1 VSRGSKWFRTAIA
14 DVAGRSVDVRLPCAP
29 DTAAEARHLVVDL
42 CERCGVREQLVP
54 DVALAVSE
62 AAANAMEHAYPRG
75 VTGDVDLW
83 ASVDDDALTV
93 VLRDYGPGPSH
104 DAGRCGGLGI
114 GVMRAVSDS
123 CEVEPARPGTCVRM
137 RFRLHSAGV

>member
-1 VSRGSKWFRTAIA
+1 MAIA
-14 DVAGRSVDVRLPCAP
+14 DVACRSVDVRLPCAAG
-29 DTAAEARHLVVDL
+29 TAAEARHLVVGL
-42 CERCGVREQLVP
+42 CERCGVRDQLLS

-62 AAANAMEHAYPRG
+62 AAANAMTHAYPRG

-93 VLRDYGPGPSH
+93 VLRDYGTGPSH
-104 DAGRCGGLGI
+104 DAGRCGLGL
-114 GVMRAVSDS
+114 GVMRAASDS

-137 RFRLHSAGV
+137 RFRLHRAGV